1 MKRTDFIPLPDYREL
16 AEDEMVLRAADFVAE
31 LRTRRTVRHF
41 SDRPVPEEVLRDCV
55 AAAASAPSGANRQP
69 WHFVIISDPKIKKKI
84 REAAEEEERDFYHG
98 RAPDDWLEALAPLG
112 TDEHKPF
119 LETAPYVIAVF
130 AERYGID
137 EEGNKLKNYD
147 VSESVG
153 IAVGFLITAIHHAGL
168 VSLTHTP
175 APMRFLAEILGRPGN
190 ERPFLI
196 LPVGYPSEEATVPN
210 IDKKPLEQI
219 ATFLRK
225 R

>member
-1 MKRTDFIPLPDYREL
+1 M
-16 AEDEMVLRAADFVAE
+16 
-31 LRTRRTVRHF
+31 
-41 SDRPVPEEVLRDCV
+41 
-55 AAAASAPSGANRQP
+55 
-69 WHFVIISDPKIKKKI
+69 
-84 REAAEEEERDFYHG
+84 
-98 RAPDDWLEALAPLG
+98 
-112 TDEHKPF
+112 
-119 LETAPYVIAVF
+119 IAVF

-137 EEGNKLKNYD
+137 EEGNKLKNYY

-196 LPVGYPSEEATVPN
+196 LPVGYPSEEAMVPD
-210 IDKKPLEQI
+210 IDKKPLEQT